1 MPGRKRQRIAKNDA
15 TSVKKVKRYTM
26 AEETG
31 DKDETRAPIESE
43 DPIAF
48 LERMR
53 KECPNI
59 LSLMNAKQAKLLAK
73 SPNQPYE
80 RKDVNEEYLKDM
92 AAYYGAKQKVED
104 AQQAIRNSLLTPQL
118 KTEEVDVESFGKQ
131 TECLKT
137 VNNGGVA
144 YGVSWPGFSI
154 DSIYGFRAHSAR
166 AQFWNVQSFWY

>member
-1 MPGRKRQRIAKNDA
+1 MPGRKRQRIAKKEA
-15 TSVKKVKRYTM
+15 TLVKKVTLYTM

-31 DKDETRAPIESE
+31 GKDETRAPMEFE
-43 DPIAF
+43 DPVVF

-73 SPNQPYE
+73 SPDQPYE

-118 KTEEVDVESFGKQ
+118 KTEEVDVEGFEKQ
-131 TECLKT
+131 TECLKK
-137 VNNGGVA
+137 VKEWGA
-144 YGVSWPGFSI
+144 WLMWVSVWFAQLKTLHLECVRFLLQASFS
-154 DSIYGFRAHSAR
+154 D
-166 AQFWNVQSFWY
+166 

>member
-15 TSVKKVKRYTM
+15 SSVKKVKLYTM
-26 AEETG
+26 AEKAG
-31 DKDETRAPIESE
+31 DKDDTRAPIESE

-48 LERMR
+48 LEKKR

-59 LSLMNAKQAKLLAK
+59 LSLMNDKQAKLLAK
-73 SPNQPYE
+73 SPNQPYG

-118 KTEEVDVESFGKQ
+118 KTEEVDVENFEKQ

-137 VNNGGVA
+137 VNTGNGGVA
-144 YGVSWPGFSI
+144 YGVSCLAGLVSEHIVHELECAKFLVLVSI
-154 DSIYGFRAHSAR
+154 SG
-166 AQFWNVQSFWY
+166 